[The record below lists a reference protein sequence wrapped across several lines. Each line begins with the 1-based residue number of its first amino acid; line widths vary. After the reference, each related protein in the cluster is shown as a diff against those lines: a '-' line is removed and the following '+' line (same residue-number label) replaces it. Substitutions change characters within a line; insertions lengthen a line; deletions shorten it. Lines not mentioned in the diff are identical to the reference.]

1 MKKLQFFAAAALAFF
16 ATACSNEVDAP
27 DAQSGTE
34 TEVAVTLQLPQEIQT
49 YAYGDGTKAPRLH
62 YAVYPHTTDGTVPAP
77 VITGDNDNAFNGS
90 LSTTQNFKV
99 ITGVEYDFVFF
110 ADNADGQFVFDT
122 ATATITDQDA
132 EDGVIDGNK
141 ENRDAFFGVLKLKV
155 TGPFSASVELRRPF
169 AQLNLGT
176 NDLNEQIVKTTF
188 GSDLAKLKTS
198 VTTDTYKT
206 LNLLTGVA
214 SDKVSV
220 AFGKS
225 DVPDS
230 SAEAYPVDG
239 YDFLSMNYLLMPA
252 ELTRQNCVF
261 TIYNTDTE
269 VRSFTVPNVPVQRNY
284 RTNVYGNVL
293 TTDGEVNVII
303 KPEFE
308 EPDHEAKIWDGNAEP
323 LPAETAEGVI
333 TLETPGQLAT
343 LANELGTGNTFEGK
357 TVKLDSDF
365 DMNNNVWIP
374 IGSGDAVAGDATPT
388 SKITPFKGVFD
399 GQGHTISNLK
409 IDNATS
415 PKNNYYAGLFYVS
428 QGTVKNVSLK
438 NVNVKGQ
445 RSAALVGRFDGGVI
459 ENCHVDGAV
468 ISSVQKNGGLVGYAM
483 ISSDAVIRDC
493 SVKNITIN
501 PNADVYGL
509 SFQSGGV
516 MGWLQATN
524 RGNVTFENV
533 KASDITISSAASY
546 AMTQDNQALLYQ
558 DCSHAFVGTICNAWK
573 STTENPETYRIDFN
587 NCSLTGNNVVN
598 LFIDNDGTFTPA
610 QPLPWTQEFF
620 GSWFVSLYGG
630 FNVYNPIY
638 INGVEVTAIPPTFE

>member
-27 DAQSGTE
+27 DTQSGTE

-77 VITGDNDNAFNGS
+77 VITGDNENAFPAGA
-90 LSTTQNFKV
+90 LTTTQNFKV
-99 ITGVEYDFVFF
+99 ITGIEYDFVFF

-141 ENRDAFFGVLKLKV
+141 ENRDAFFGVLTLKV

-169 AQLNLGT
+169 AQLNLGSGDLRETVVT
-176 NDLNEQIVKTTF
+176 NTF

-230 SAEAYPVDG
+230 SVEAYPVDG

-293 TTDGEVNVII
+293 TTDGDV
-303 KPEFE
+303 
-308 EPDHEAKIWDGNAEP
+308 
-323 LPAETAEGVI
+323 
-333 TLETPGQLAT
+333 
-343 LANELGTGNTFEGK
+343 
-357 TVKLDSDF
+357 
-365 DMNNNVWIP
+365 
-374 IGSGDAVAGDATPT
+374 
-388 SKITPFKGVFD
+388 
-399 GQGHTISNLK
+399 
-409 IDNATS
+409 
-415 PKNNYYAGLFYVS
+415 
-428 QGTVKNVSLK
+428 
-438 NVNVKGQ
+438 
-445 RSAALVGRFDGGVI
+445 
-459 ENCHVDGAV
+459 
-468 ISSVQKNGGLVGYAM
+468 
-483 ISSDAVIRDC
+483 
-493 SVKNITIN
+493 NITIN
-501 PNADVYGL
+501 PVFDDPDHEANADNYVVLADGVVQDKDNKNVFMITNVNGFEWISDQVEANIAYFYGKTIELSADLDMENKTVKPWKLWAPENPITFDGKGHTIKNVKFAGSYKSLIESTTGTVKNLNIDGMNATLAGGSARRFCGIVANSYGNFENIHVKNANMSTGDGRIGVIVGIHNGGNMTNCSIENVTVKGAWSVGGMIGAINETTTGRVYTNLVCKNVKVTNTGGY
-509 SFQSGGV
+509 GGV
-516 MGWLQATN
+516 YDKMTGVIV
-524 RGNVTFENV
+524 GNINLDGVSFVDCQIIDCDTTMPIYNSFVDYTWNGTLI
-533 KASDITISSAASY
+533 KADIDDS
-546 AMTQDNQALLYQ
+546 
-558 DCSHAFVGTICNAWK
+558 
-573 STTENPETYRIDFN
+573 
-587 NCSLTGNNVVN
+587 GN
-598 LFIDNDGTFTPA
+598 
-610 QPLPWTQEFF
+610 PLP
-620 GSWFVSLYGG
+620 
-630 FNVYNPIY
+630 
-638 INGVEVTAIPPTFE
+638 VTE